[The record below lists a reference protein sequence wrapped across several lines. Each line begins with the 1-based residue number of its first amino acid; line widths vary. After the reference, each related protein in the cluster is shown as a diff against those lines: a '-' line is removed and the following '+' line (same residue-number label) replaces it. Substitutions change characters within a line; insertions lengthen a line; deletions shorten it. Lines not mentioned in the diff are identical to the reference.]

1 MTIILSHA
9 ETTKNTKGFPNK
21 KVKKNKR
28 TDVFSE
34 LNCTV
39 MYKQTDAVIVIN
51 SSCWKNST
59 ILLGLYRRTCTRNSG
74 L

>member
-34 LNCTV
+34 LNCDVQTNRCCDC
-39 MYKQTDAVIVIN
+39 YKF
-51 SSCWKNST
+51 
-59 ILLGLYRRTCTRNSG
+59 LLLEEFNNFIRFV
-74 L
+74 